1 MRLTKVQLLALKT
14 ALAEVGRAQNNL
26 EESQQLLFEVMQ
38 ELELDPS
45 RNYTISPE
53 GTVEE
58 VEAEASVNS
67 TGPALLDESI
77 VNKN

>member
-1 MRLTKVQLLALKT
+1 VELTKVQLLALKT
-14 ALAEVGRAQNNL
+14 ALAQVGEAQRNL

-53 GTVEE
+53 GRVEE
-58 VEAEASVNS
+58 VEAEASVNG

>member
-1 MRLTKVQLLALKT
+1 VELTKVQLLALKT
-14 ALAEVGRAQNNL
+14 ALAQVGEAQRNL

-58 VEAEASVNS
+58 VEAEASVNG

>member
-1 MRLTKVQLLALKT
+1 MELTKVQLLALKT
-14 ALAEVGRAQNNL
+14 ALAQVGEAQRNL

-58 VEAEASVNS
+58 VEAEASVNG

>member
-1 MRLTKVQLLALKT
+1 MELTKVQLLALKT
-14 ALAEVGRAQNNL
+14 ALAQVGEAQRNL

-53 GTVEE
+53 GRVEE
-58 VEAEASVNS
+58 VEAEASVNG

>member
-1 MRLTKVQLLALKT
+1 MRLTKVQLLAIRT
-14 ALAEVGRAQNNL
+14 ALAQLGEAQRNL
-26 EESQQLLFEVMQ
+26 QESQKQVDEIMQ
-38 ELELDPS
+38 ELGLDPS

-58 VEAEASVNS
+58 VEAAASVNG

-77 VNKN
+77 VKN